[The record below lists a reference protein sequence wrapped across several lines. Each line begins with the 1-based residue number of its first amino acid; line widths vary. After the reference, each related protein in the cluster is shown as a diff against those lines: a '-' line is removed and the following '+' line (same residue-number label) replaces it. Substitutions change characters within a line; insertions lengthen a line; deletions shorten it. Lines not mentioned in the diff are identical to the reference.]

1 MCYTDIH
8 TLAITGYKLLL
19 VTALPVSFFLT
30 QMSVAFAASL
40 QKKHCFVNE
49 EHYEEQ
55 MKYETFF
62 PLYAKQACF

>member
-30 QMSVAFAASL
+30 QMSVAFSASL
-40 QKKHCFVNE
+40 QKKHCFVN
-49 EHYEEQ
+49 EEQ